1 MRPWATAA
9 EVTMTEWNARN
20 YYRQSSL
27 QQAMAEEALGLLTLE
42 GTESILDVGCGD
54 GKITAEIATRLT
66 RGMVLGV
73 DPSHEMIAFA
83 SSHFGSLGQANL
95 RFEVA
100 DVRYLPYRH
109 AFDLVVSFNVLHWV
123 PAQDEALRS
132 IAAAM
137 KPTGKAILR
146 FVPAGARKSIE
157 DVIEDVRQSATW
169 RRYFRGF
176 QKPYVHLTPEAYQA
190 LAAQHGLRV
199 IALQLKAE
207 AWDFKTREAFLAFCL
222 TTCVEWT
229 RLLPEDKRQAF
240 ITEVLDRYRTV
251 AADIPQEE
259 NIFKFYQLEVVLVPT
274 GKAGWAC

>member
-1 MRPWATAA
+1 
-9 EVTMTEWNARN
+9 
-20 YYRQSSL
+20 
-27 QQAMAEEALGLLTLE
+27 
-42 GTESILDVGCGD
+42 
-54 GKITAEIATRLT
+54 
-66 RGMVLGV
+66 
-73 DPSHEMIAFA
+73 
-83 SSHFGSLGQANL
+83 
-95 RFEVA
+95 
-100 DVRYLPYRH
+100 LPYRH

-229 RLLPEDKRQAF
+229 RLLPGDKRQAF

-274 GKAGWAC
+274 GEAGWAC

>member
-1 MRPWATAA
+1 MCGF
-9 EVTMTEWNARN
+9 
-20 YYRQSSL
+20 L
-27 QQAMAEEALGLLTLE
+27 CGLNR
-42 GTESILDVGCGD
+42 
-54 GKITAEIATRLT
+54 TAENLNAPAAGRLPGSPILAPRLDKIACVSPLALPIPHRVTNGRSPWPHQDKTRL
-66 RGMVLGV
+66 LE
-73 DPSHEMIAFA
+73 P
-83 SSHFGSLGQANL
+83 L
-95 RFEVA
+95 R
-100 DVRYLPYRH
+100 
-109 AFDLVVSFNVLHWV
+109 
-123 PAQDEALRS
+123 
-132 IAAAM
+132 
-137 KPTGKAILR
+137 
-146 FVPAGARKSIE
+146 E
-157 DVIEDVRQSATW
+157 DIRQSATW

-240 ITEVLDRYRTV
+240 ITEVLNRYRTV

-274 GKAGWAC
+274 GEAGWAC